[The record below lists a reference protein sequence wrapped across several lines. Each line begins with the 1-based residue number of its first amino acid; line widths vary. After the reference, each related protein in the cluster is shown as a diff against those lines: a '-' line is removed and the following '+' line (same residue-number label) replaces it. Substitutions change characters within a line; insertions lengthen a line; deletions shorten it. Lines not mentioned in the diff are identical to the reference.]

1 MRPDDAISEPQGK
14 GLRFGPQRRQ
24 RQAGVTIFEI
34 LAAAA
39 ILGIGLVGVG
49 GMVTYG
55 VISHRKS
62 VNYTIASA
70 RATQEIERIRDAG
83 YLGAEVD
90 TSLFPSPT
98 YTIVSADQATFTVAD
113 LANGQGSITITDDTE
128 AQAVDPDTG
137 FPYSNLK
144 LLQVSISWGGARNLR
159 GSYDVQTLIANRP

>member
-1 MRPDDAISEPQGK
+1 MSQRQAK
-14 GLRFGPQRRQ
+14 GLRFRSRSRH
-24 RQAGVTIFEI
+24 RQAGVTILEV

-62 VNYTIASA
+62 VNYTIAAA

-98 YTIVSADQATFTVAD
+98 YTIAGANQATFAVAD
-113 LANGQGSITITDDTE
+113 LANGQGTITITDDTE

-144 LLQVSISWGGARNLR
+144 LLQVSISWGGSRNLR
-159 GSYDVQTLIANRP
+159 GSYDVATLIANRP